1 MVDTDI
7 GHEMSSEQTTGF
19 LDTGVGTVVSDQT
32 TWQDIDTSDGITDAS
47 LSEYLSRPVRI
58 NSVNL
63 LTTDPVDLIF
73 TDNPWQEYF
82 SSPAIRKKLD
92 NYAFIR
98 ARLKVKVVINAS
110 PFYYGALRLVYT
122 PLPNFHPDGIVNNA
136 NFQQIPISQKPGL
149 WIYPQDN
156 AGGEMEL
163 PFFWPKN
170 FLTVSN
176 NQEFI
181 DMGRLQLYNF
191 VPLRSANGAVGQGIS
206 IQLYAWAEDVVLAGP
221 TTALALQGRGEKT
234 EYGQGPVSGPATT
247 IAKMAAHFKKVPV
260 IGKFATA
267 TEMGATAAAGIA
279 QLFGFT
285 NVPVIDPP
293 APMRQA
299 PYPQIASSSIGY
311 PVEKLTVDPKNEL
324 SIDGSVVG
332 HTSEDELSVLSLV
345 TRQSFLTTTTWTTTT
360 PVDTPLFTSLV
371 TPSMFRRSTP
381 NGDLYMTPMDMVARL
396 FTNWRGD
403 IIFTFKIAAS
413 KYHKGRLR
421 ISYDPGS
428 ADVQTVGDTG
438 PFVHNQVI
446 DIGEQTTVDV
456 RIPYQ
461 QALAWLYTQ
470 QGITLAEQFT
480 TSGTPSL
487 VYDDK
492 FHNGVLS
499 VKVLTL
505 LSAPVATSSVSII
518 VMVRAADNFEVANP
532 SIPPVG
538 LSPFSL
544 QGTAE
549 EMGQEVP
556 MGPCDDNIHM
566 TRSRVY
572 MGENVRSLRHL
583 LRRVNLVDVTTIVSP
598 NTGLTTWTF
607 PKYPPWY
614 GYDPNGIS
622 TARNVGGTANVPF
635 NWSHNTPY
643 SVLAPCFIAQRG
655 SVHWHLAP
663 KSSQPLSHIALARTA
678 PASVL
683 SNNFF
688 VENLD
693 VANGGAAA
701 RQMWRRLWFTSAGAA
716 VTTGSVQPVLSIS
729 IPNYTGFKFQ
739 AVDPAKATL
748 NVGSGSRWDG
758 SDREAVRLE
767 FLQTGQTSTTIQIM
781 RHFGVG
787 TDFSL
792 VFFLNVP
799 TWRAYT
805 ATPGAPT

>member
-7 GHEMSSEQTTGF
+7 GHANSTEQTTGF
-19 LDTGVGTVVSDQT
+19 HDTGVGTIVSDET

-58 NSVNL
+58 NAVNL
-63 LTTDPVDLIF
+63 LTTDPVDLVF

-82 SSPAIRKKLD
+82 SSPAIKKKLD
-92 NYAFIR
+92 NYGFLR
-98 ARLKVKVVINAS
+98 ARLKIKVVVNAS

-122 PLPNFHPDGIVNNA
+122 PLPNFHPDGIIDNA
-136 NFQQIPISQKPGL
+136 NNQQVPISQKPGL

-170 FLTVSN
+170 YLTVNS

-181 DMGRLQLYNF
+181 DMGKLQLFNF
-191 VPLRSANGAVGQGIS
+191 VPLRSANGATGQGIS

-234 EYGQGPVSGPATT
+234 EYGMGPVSAPATT
-247 IAKMAAHFKKVPV
+247 IARMAAHFKKIPV

-267 TEMGATAAAGIA
+267 TEMGATAVAGIA

-293 APMRQA
+293 MPMRQA

-324 SIDGSVVG
+324 SIDGSIVG

-360 PVDTPLFTSLV
+360 AVDTPLFTSQV
-371 TPSMFRRSTP
+371 TPSLFRRSSP
-381 NGDLYMTPMDMVARL
+381 NGDLYMTPMDMVTRL

-403 IIFTFKIAAS
+403 IIFTFKIVAS

-428 ADVQTVGDTG
+428 ADVQNVGDTG
-438 PFVHNQVI
+438 PFVHNQII
-446 DIGEQTTVDV
+446 DLGEQTTVDV

-461 QALAWLYTQ
+461 QALAWLYSTQ
-470 QGITLAEQFT
+470 PTTELFT
-480 TSGTPSL
+480 TSAAPALTLDSTR
-487 VYDDK
+487 Y
-492 FHNGVLS
+492 NGILS

-505 LSAPVATSSVSII
+505 LSAPVATSSVSIM
-518 VMVRAADNFEVANP
+518 VLVRAADNFEVANP
-532 SIPPVG
+532 AIPQAG
-538 LSPFSL
+538 LSQFSL

-549 EMGQEVP
+549 EIGEELSFGATTDGTQV
-556 MGPCDDNIHM
+556 

-572 MGENVRSLRHL
+572 MGENVCSLRHL
-583 LRRVNLVDVTTIVSP
+583 LRRVNHIDTTTLISAT
-598 NTGLTTWTF
+598 TGLTTWTF
-607 PKYPPWY
+607 PKFPPWY

-622 TARNVGGTANVPF
+622 SARNVGNTANVSF
-635 NWSHNTPY
+635 NWSQNTPY
-643 SVLAPCFIAQRG
+643 AILAPCFIAQRG
-655 SVHWHLAP
+655 SLHWHIAP
-663 KSSQPLSHIALARTA
+663 KSSQPLSHISLTRLA
-678 PASVL
+678 PASITGNSFL
-683 SNNFF
+683 F
-688 VENLD
+688 ENLD
-693 VANGGAAA
+693 LANAGAAA
-701 RQMWRRLWFTSAGAA
+701 RQMWRRLWFTSGGAA
-716 VTTGSVQPVLSIS
+716 ITSGSVQPVLSLS
-729 IPNYTGFKFQ
+729 IPNYTAFKFQ

-748 NVGSGSRWDG
+748 DVVSGSRWDG
-758 SDREAVRLE
+758 SNREAVRLE
-767 FLQTGQTSTTIQIM
+767 FLQTGQATSTIQIM

-792 VFFLNVP
+792 LFFLNVP
-799 TWRAYT
+799 TWRVYT
-805 ATPGAPT
+805 STPNSPT